1 MSEQSCRAVTLF
13 WSAGGNTR
21 KVAEAIHQTLEQLGV
36 DSRLEDIEGDPQ
48 VDYFDYQLVFAGA
61 PVYAYLPPE
70 QATAFLKARQ
80 KQTGVLPAA
89 PEKPG
94 HFAVTFCTYG
104 GPHSGPREA
113 IPALKYMGQ
122 FFEHAGIRVVDEWA
136 VVGEFHAERR
146 KPMNFAGRMGDI
158 TGRPNEADLA
168 DIRGRTL
175 GLLRRLKHK
184 LPGIPSD
191 L

>member
-1 MSEQSCRAVTLF
+1 MSQDTCKALTLY

-21 KVAEAIHQTLEQLGV
+21 KVAEAIHETLEQLGV
-36 DSRLEDIEGDPQ
+36 DSRLEDIDEQPE
-48 VDYFDYQLVFAGA
+48 VDYFDYHLVFAGA

-70 QATAFLKARQ
+70 QVSAFLKACQ
-80 KQTGVLPAA
+80 KKAGVLPGS

-94 HFAVTFCTYG
+94 HFAVTFCTFG
-104 GPHSGPREA
+104 GPHSGYREA
-113 IPALKYMGQ
+113 VPALKYMGQ
-122 FFEHAGIRVVDEWA
+122 FFEHAGIRVVDEWG
-136 VVGEFHAERR
+136 VVGEFHAEKR
-146 KPMNFAGRMGDI
+146 KPMNLAGRLGDI

-168 DIRGRTL
+168 DIRGRVL
-175 GLLRRLKHK
+175 GLLRRLQHK

>member
-1 MSEQSCRAVTLF
+1 MSQKTCKALTLYF
-13 WSAGGNTR
+13 SAGGNTR
-21 KVAEAIHQTLEQLGV
+21 KVAEVIDEKLRELGV
-36 DSRLEDIEGDPQ
+36 ESRLENIDEQPD
-48 VDYFDYQLVFAGA
+48 VDYFDYQLVFVGA

-70 QATAFLKARQ
+70 QVTAFLKACQ
-80 KQTGVLPAA
+80 KKAEVLPAA

-113 IPALKYMGQ
+113 VPALKYMGQ

-136 VVGEFHAERR
+136 VVGEFHAEKR
-146 KPMNFAGRMGDI
+146 KPMNIAGRLGDI
-158 TGRPNEADLA
+158 TNRPNEADLA
-168 DIRGRTL
+168 DIRGRVL

-184 LPGIPSD
+184 LPGIPAD